1 MEKIVIDL
9 DGGLTR
15 LSDEAIEL
23 YAQRSGDD
31 IKWIKYLNYHE
42 PGNYCLSHNPILA
55 DVVTELGDRANGKYA
70 CLTVVEVPDHY
81 EGVVHRYRDGR
92 ETVELKWQEDYLRE
106 LIQAGNEDDIV
117 KYVKGE
123 LY

>member
-31 IKWIKYLNYHE
+31 IKLIKYLNYHE
-42 PGNYCLSHNPILA
+42 PGHYYLSHNPILA
-55 DVVTELGDRANGKYA
+55 DVVTELGDRANGEYA

-81 EGVVHRYRDGR
+81 EGVVRRYRDGR
-92 ETVELKWQEDYLRE
+92 ETVEFKWQEDYLRE
-106 LIQAGNEDDIV
+106 LIQSGNEDDIV

>member
-9 DGGLTR
+9 DGGFTR

-31 IKWIKYLNYHE
+31 IEWLKYLNYNE

-55 DVVTELGDRANGKYA
+55 DVVTELGARANGEYA
-70 CLTVVEVPDHY
+70 HLAVIEVPDHY
-81 EGVVHRYRDGR
+81 RGVVHRHRDRR
-92 ETVELKWQEDYLRE
+92 ETVEFKWKEDYLRE
-106 LIQAGNEDDIV
+106 LIRTGNEDDIV
-117 KYVKGE
+117 KYIKGE
-123 LY
+123 L

>member
-1 MEKIVIDL
+1 M
-9 DGGLTR
+9 TR

-55 DVVTELGDRANGKYA
+55 DVVTELGDRANGEYA

-81 EGVVHRYRDGR
+81 KGVVHRYRNGR
-92 ETVELKWQEDYLRE
+92 ETVEFKWQEDYLRE

>member
-31 IKWIKYLNYHE
+31 IKWIKYLNYNE
-42 PGNYCLSHNPILA
+42 PGNYCLSHNPS
-55 DVVTELGDRANGKYA
+55 
-70 CLTVVEVPDHY
+70 
-81 EGVVHRYRDGR
+81 
-92 ETVELKWQEDYLRE
+92 
-106 LIQAGNEDDIV
+106 
-117 KYVKGE
+117 
-123 LY
+123 